1 MNVLGVRQVADLFKV
16 KAETVYKWVASN
28 EIPHRKIGGSIP
40 GGGKLVFSEEV
51 LMEWLAGSVE
61 TVKFLETGQ
70 ENALE
75 VARKA

>member
-28 EIPHRKIGGSIP
+28 EIPLRKIGGR
-40 GGGKLVFSEEV
+40 LVFSEEV

-61 TVKFLETGQ
+61 NFKFLETGQ
-70 ENALE
+70 ENALA